1 MRLQIALP
9 KSAGRAD
16 WSAEA
21 RGLMPKSRRKAK
33 SVARGTRR
41 RRRSP
46 ARPRAIEIALAGFA
60 HDIRT
65 PLTGILSLA
74 DLLAASDLPER
85 ERDWAA
91 AIKEASEHLAR
102 LTTLVVD
109 AAKADSAGIVLRADA
124 FSPRALAESVAASLG
139 ARAAEKGLKVRVAI
153 AVGLPD
159 SVLGDEVRLRSALEN
174 LVDNAVKFTDQG
186 AVRLDVSA
194 APARSGRVRL
204 EIAVTDSGVG
214 IAAADLKRLFQPFA
228 QANADVVR
236 RYGGAGLGLMLV
248 KRIAAAMGGSLVVKS
263 RRGHGSMFRLRV
275 VVEPVAPAGGRGA
288 ARRAPSVRLRVLCV
302 DDNPYSRIVLKAML
316 GELGHRVTFAGS
328 GEAAVEAVS
337 GGGHDAVL
345 MDLALPDNDGVE
357 AARRIRAL
365 PPPAGRIPIIGIS
378 GRNEANDAA
387 LARTA
392 GIDAYLRKPASS
404 AELSD
409 ALRAVAGVKRAG
421 PA

>member
-1 MRLQIALP
+1 M
-9 KSAGRAD
+9 S
-16 WSAEA
+16 
-21 RGLMPKSRRKAK
+21 KSRRKAK
-33 SVARGTRR
+33 SVARTPRQ

-85 ERDWAA
+85 ERHWAA
-91 AIKEASEHLAR
+91 AIKDASEHLAR

-109 AAKADSAGIVLRADA
+109 AARADRAGIALRADA

-139 ARAAEKGLKVRVAI
+139 ARAAEKDLKVRI
-153 AVGLPD
+153 ALAEGLPD

-194 APARSGRVRL
+194 APARDGRVRL
-204 EIAVTDSGVG
+204 DFTVTDSGVG
-214 IAAADLKRLFQPFA
+214 IAATDLKRLFQPFA
-228 QANADVVR
+228 QANAEVVR
-236 RYGGAGLGLMLV
+236 RYRGAGLGLMLV
-248 KRIAAAMGGSLVVKS
+248 KRIAVAMGGSLVVKS
-263 RRGHGSMFRLRV
+263 RRGQGSTFRLGV
-275 VVEPVAPAGGRGA
+275 VVEPADGRGA
-288 ARRAPSVRLRVLCV
+288 TPRAQPVRLRILCV

-316 GELGHRVTFAGS
+316 GELGHQVTFAGS
-328 GEAAVEAVS
+328 GEAAVEAV
-337 GGGHDAVL
+337 GHGGHDVVL
-345 MDLALPDNDGVE
+345 MDLALSGIGGVE

-365 PPPAGRIPIIGIS
+365 APPASRIPIIGIS
-378 GRNEANDAA
+378 GGNEANDAA
-387 LARTA
+387 TARAA
-392 GIDAYLRKPASS
+392 GIDAYLRKPASA

-409 ALRAVAGVKRAG
+409 ALRAMAGVRRV
-421 PA
+421 